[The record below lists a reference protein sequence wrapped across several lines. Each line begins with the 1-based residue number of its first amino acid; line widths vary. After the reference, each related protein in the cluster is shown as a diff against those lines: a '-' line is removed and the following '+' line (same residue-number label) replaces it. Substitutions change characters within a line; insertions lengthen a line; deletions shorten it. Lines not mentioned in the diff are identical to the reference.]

1 MQDTSRFQRDTI
13 GNWKLESVI
22 SSPGITLPSLLSL
35 LVKSMFLLLL
45 LLLLYLFIIFNH
57 SKVIIL

>member
-45 LLLLYLFIIFNH
+45 LLLYLFIIFNH
-57 SKVIIL
+57 SKIIIL

>member
-45 LLLLYLFIIFNH
+45 LLLYLFIIFNH
-57 SKVIIL
+57 RKIIIL

>member
-45 LLLLYLFIIFNH
+45 LLLYLFIIFNH

>member
-35 LVKSMFLLLL
+35 LVKSMSSSSSS
-45 LLLLYLFIIFNH
+45 LFIDYF
-57 SKVIIL
+57 

>member
-45 LLLLYLFIIFNH
+45 LLLYLFIVFNH